1 MTMATV
7 QKIKMEIKKELIE
20 EFILPILKNSMDS
33 EGEYNESFIKEVIK
47 ASQENPKYTYNQ
59 KSFLKMLS

>member
-1 MTMATV
+1 
-7 QKIKMEIKKELIE
+7 MEIKKELIE